1 MVFAQLT
8 LRSVGTEWRA
18 SGHPHQ
24 LSASFQMMVSAW
36 MNNGAVKKF
45 VAHYAAM
52 SAPDVCSPATLILGA
67 CCCSTASA
75 ASIPDP
81 TLPGPDTVTK
91 VEYYGGSVM
100 MSAPNANGS
109 ATAAFQHPLDGALF
123 YPNGPGPF
131 DVVILIHG
139 NHADCLTATGS
150 ETTPSQS
157 NCATA
162 APGNVPLLNYEGY
175 DYLADNLASHGF
187 IVLSLDADMTNA
199 GQDNATTS
207 LA

>member
-1 MVFAQLT
+1 M
-8 LRSVGTEWRA
+8 
-18 SGHPHQ
+18 
-24 LSASFQMMVSAW
+24 
-36 MNNGAVKKF
+36 KKF
-45 VAHYAAM
+45 VFRGMPSCLRRMAL
-52 SAPDVCSPATLILGA
+52 STLILGA

-157 NCATA
+157 QLRYSRARKRP
-162 APGNVPLLNYEGY
+162 APQLRRL
-175 DYLADNLASHGF
+175 
-187 IVLSLDADMTNA
+187 
-199 GQDNATTS
+199 
-207 LA
+207 